1 MIDVSSPDEVVRVE
15 IWSDIVCPWCY
26 IGKRRFERAL
36 GELDGELDVEVVYRP
51 FQLDPTASPGTSM
64 PVAEAYARKFG
75 GPEQARAVIDRVTAM
90 AHEAGIEFRMDR
102 ALRANTLLAHRLLW
116 LAEPPCPIPQAA
128 LKERLLRAY
137 FIDGLDIGDPEVL
150 ADCAADVGFDR
161 DEILEFVDG
170 DAGAAEVAAMLRQ
183 ATDAGIT
190 AVPTY
195 VIDRRWA
202 IPGAQDPEVFVQ
214 VLRRFAAK
222 ARAEREERETRGP
235 LGGDTVSADA
245 ACVDDTCER

>member
-1 MIDVSSPDEVVRVE
+1 MTSGMGVE
-15 IWSDIVCPWCY
+15 IWSDVVCPWCY
-26 IGKRRFERAL
+26 IGKRRFEKAVA
-36 GELDGELDVEVVYRP
+36 ELEGELDVDVVYRP
-51 FQLDPTASPGTSM
+51 FQLDPTASPGVSM

-90 AHEAGIEFRMDR
+90 ARVAGIEFRMDR
-102 ALRANTLLAHRLLW
+102 SLRANTLLAHRLLW
-116 LAEPPCPIPQAA
+116 LAEPPSRIAQAD

-137 FIDGLDIGDPEVL
+137 FIDGLDIGDPAVL

-161 DEILEFVDG
+161 DEIVEFLDG
-170 DAGAAEVAAMLRQ
+170 DAGGAEVAAMLRQ
-183 ATDAGIT
+183 AHEAGIT

-214 VLRRFAAK
+214 ALRRFAAK
-222 ARAEREERETRGP
+222 KRE
-235 LGGDTVSADA
+235 AHDA
-245 ACVDDTCER
+245 ARLMPDAAYADDACDR

>member
-1 MIDVSSPDEVVRVE
+1 MTATGEALRVE

-36 GELDGELDVEVVYRP
+36 AELDGELDVDVVYRP
-51 FQLDPTASPGTSM
+51 FQLDPRASPGSSM

-75 GPEQARAVIDRVTAM
+75 GPQQAQAVIDRVTAV

-116 LAEPPCPIPQAA
+116 LAEPPCPIPQAT

-137 FIDGLDIGDPEVL
+137 FIDGLDIGDPDVL

-161 DEILEFVDG
+161 DEIVQFLDS
-170 DAGAAEVAAMLRQ
+170 DAGTAEVAAMLDQ
-183 ATDAGIT
+183 ARDAGIT

-195 VIDRRWA
+195 VIDRKWA
-202 IPGAQDPEVFVQ
+202 IPGAQDPDVFVQ
-214 VLRRFAAK
+214 ALRRFAEK
-222 ARAEREERETRGP
+222 AREEREEQQGREEHAVRDG
-235 LGGDTVSADA
+235 A
-245 ACVDDTCER
+245 

>member
-1 MIDVSSPDEVVRVE
+1 MTSRMGVE
-15 IWSDIVCPWCY
+15 IWSDVVCPWCY
-26 IGKRRFERAL
+26 IGKRRFEKAVA
-36 GELDGELDVEVVYRP
+36 ELEGELDVDVVYRP
-51 FQLDPTASPGTSM
+51 FQLDPTASPGVSM

-90 AHEAGIEFRMDR
+90 ARVAGIEFRMDR

-116 LAEPPCPIPQAA
+116 LAEPPSRIAQAD

-137 FIDGLDIGDPEVL
+137 FIDGLDIGDPAVL

-161 DEILEFVDG
+161 DEIVEFLDG
-170 DAGAAEVAAMLRQ
+170 DAGGAEVAAMLRQ
-183 ATDAGIT
+183 AHEAGIT

-214 VLRRFAAK
+214 ALRRFAAK
-222 ARAEREERETRGP
+222 KREEREGREGREAREAH
-235 LGGDTVSADA
+235 DTAGLMADA
-245 ACVDDTCER
+245 AYVDDACDR